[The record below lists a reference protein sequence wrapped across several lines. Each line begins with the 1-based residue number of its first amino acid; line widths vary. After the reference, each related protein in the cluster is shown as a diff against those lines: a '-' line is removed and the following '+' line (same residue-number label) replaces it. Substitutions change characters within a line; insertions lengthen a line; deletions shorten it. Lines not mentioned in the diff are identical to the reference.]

1 MLRAVTLGV
10 ALSVLAAACALTT
23 PPPPAGTIPIHVE
36 VHNMMARPAELA
48 VRPQAGAI
56 PGAALP
62 GAVQPPSLPAGSTTD
77 VTFWV
82 PTAGRWWIFLQDSDV
97 VISGEEIGELVGVGC
112 TIFIEFSAD
121 ASSQFGCAEAS

>member
-1 MLRAVTLGV
+1 MLRAV
-10 ALSVLAAACALTT
+10 ALSVAVFVLAAACALTT

-36 VHNMMARPAELA
+36 VHNMMARAAELT
-48 VRPQAGAI
+48 VRPPAGAV
-56 PGAALP
+56 PGPPLP

-82 PTAGRWWIFLQDSDV
+82 PTVGRWWIFLQDSNV
-97 VISGEEIGELVGVGC
+97 VFSGEEIDELVDVGC

-121 ASSQFGCAEAS
+121 ELAQFGCAEAT